1 MSHMHQH
8 PELGPT
14 PGPSIA
20 EMEEGLRRW
29 AAARP
34 GTMEV
39 ETVGRTPKGLPV
51 LLCRIS
57 DASVSDEDKQVA
69 LLTST
74 HSGVER
80 VTTAGLLQLIKWLIG
95 GDALAEEI
103 RRRQIVLIMPA
114 CEPESYD
121 RELIDVAEFFA
132 GRSRW
137 VYEGWSWDGPLDP
150 ENQPEAMAVKD
161 VVDRYQPEVHQD
173 VHGIW
178 FEQSTMTESTGI
190 SWASNLYRGYWRA
203 IPELMNLA
211 AEDAGY
217 LTTRGEES
225 AGQMLSTI
233 PVEGRER
240 WFYGST
246 STPKVVCGLYSYIQ
260 YHSIIQTMEVGWEE
274 SAVLR
279 LRRLLQ
285 VGNEVWRGEPYPG
298 YPANQVSCRSSVAI
312 AAWGKTAAQ
321 RRASRVELW
330 RKLAQFSHTCGWP
343 EARDGVVAFVST
355 TPESRNLYAPG
366 GESSAPNL
374 NEPNLEPMFAKLKQ
388 NPRFNGDA
396 LEEYLGLTVSRQVT
410 WPQAEYEGPAE
421 PIQNGLAI
429 RLRLPHPDV
438 TFKHLRLDG
447 HIMEPSDVDGYFVY
461 HNPGTIVQV
470 NIPPGKVEDFHVVTV
485 AFDSAAERTSGFHS
499 RDWELD
505 E

>member
-1 MSHMHQH
+1 MNHVHQH
-8 PELGPT
+8 QELSPT
-14 PGPSIA
+14 PGPSMA
-20 EMEEGLRRW
+20 EMEEGLRQW

-39 ETVGRTPKGLPV
+39 ETVGRAPSGLPV

-57 DASVSDEDKQVA
+57 DAAVSDEDKQVA

-80 VTTAGLLQLIKWLIG
+80 VTTAGLLQLIKWLIS
-95 GDALAEEI
+95 DDSLAEEI

-173 VHGIW
+173 IHGIW

-203 IPELMNLA
+203 IPDLMNQA

-225 AGQMLSTI
+225 AGQMLSTV
-233 PVEGRER
+233 PVEGFER

-285 VGNEVWRGEPYPG
+285 VGNEVWRGEPYAG

-312 AAWGKTAAQ
+312 AAWGRTAAQ

-330 RKLAQFSHTCGWP
+330 RKLAQISHTCGWP
-343 EARDGVVAFVST
+343 EARDGVVALVST

-366 GESSAPNL
+366 GN
-374 NEPNLEPMFAKLKQ
+374 
-388 NPRFNGDA
+388 R
-396 LEEYLGLTVSRQVT
+396 RRR
-410 WPQAEYEGPAE
+410 
-421 PIQNGLAI
+421 I
-429 RLRLPHPDV
+429 
-438 TFKHLRLDG
+438 
-447 HIMEPSDVDGYFVY
+447 
-461 HNPGTIVQV
+461 
-470 NIPPGKVEDFHVVTV
+470 
-485 AFDSAAERTSGFHS
+485 
-499 RDWELD
+499 
-505 E
+505 